1 MSLMDKDGIYKNA
14 KLIASDEPY
23 LKPLSDEQIVFYNLD
38 INTAILTFQVK
49 KGRFPLQISSG
60 NSDIDLYI
68 ESENGSN
75 TSLTNTEYIDPLNGI
90 IRFTID
96 KDFLTAATDTW
107 VKGQVRL
114 KAIGRPDTVILN
126 EFNFYVKDA
135 LINKIGADIKLRYI
149 RQIDQLI
156 DESKRRITE
165 LTIGLAN
172 VEDVK
177 VNFDSFIS
185 EQKQE
190 LESMHSN
197 MQKSM
202 ERLADSTQKDV
213 SAQIENMRK
222 EANDI
227 RQSLIDETSG
237 AVTKPDVETM
247 LTGYVTITD
256 FNNALNNKADKGE
269 IVPSNLPD
277 NFNELIN
284 QAVSDRISELNQN
297 KPLFNDNGEVYEI
310 NNPDL
315 STMDFVDKS
324 GYFYAVGPLHTP
336 DGNDTEG
343 MLQVLAY
350 GNYTKVI
357 YSPNETNAIYLRS
370 KLDQLGNNW
379 TDWLNIGSEVEIGT
393 NDSYYE
399 ESYEDV
405 DTSIDESDAN
415 TSIEENNADTSI
427 NESDTDTTTVE
438 DNTGTPTEESEVSN
452 TSSESDTETTS
463 DTNSID
469 TSTNDSTE
477 ST

>member
-14 KLIASDEPY
+14 KLIASDTPY

-38 INTAILTFQVK
+38 VNTAMLTFQLK
-49 KGRFPLQISSG
+49 KDEYPLQISSL
-60 NSDIDLYI
+60 NSDIDLYV
-68 ESENGSN
+68 ESENGSRI
-75 TSLTNTEYIDPLNGI
+75 TLGVTEYVDSTNGI
-90 IRFTID
+90 IRFVID
-96 KDFLTAATDTW
+96 RDFLKAATNTW
-107 VKGQVRL
+107 VKGQVRV
-114 KAIGRPDTVILN
+114 KAVGRPDTVILN
-126 EFNFYVKDA
+126 EFTFYVKDA

-185 EQKQE
+185 EQKQD

-197 MQKSM
+197 MKKSM

-213 SAQIENMRK
+213 NIQIENMRK
-222 EANDI
+222 EASDI
-227 RQSLIDETSG
+227 RQSLIDETAG
-237 AVTKPDVETM
+237 AVTKPDLDNT
-247 LTGYVTITD
+247 LSNYVTTVD

-269 IVPSNLPD
+269 IAPSNLPD

-343 MLQVLAY
+343 MLQILAY

-370 KLDQLGNNW
+370 KLDQVGNNW

-393 NDSYYE
+393 NDSYFE

-405 DTSIDESDAN
+405 DTSIDESDTN
-415 TSIEENNADTSI
+415 TSVEENNTDTPIEENTADTP
-427 NESDTDTTTVE
+427 TD
-438 DNTGTPTEESEVSN
+438 ESEVSN
-452 TSSESDTETTS
+452 TASENHTETTN

-469 TSTNDSTE
+469 TSTDGSTE
-477 ST
+477 TT

>member
-1 MSLMDKDGIYKNA
+1 MGLMDKDGIYKNA

-68 ESENGSN
+68 ESENGSG

-135 LINKIGADIKLRYI
+135 LINKIGADIKIRYI
-149 RQIDQLI
+149 RQIDDLV
-156 DESKRRITE
+156 EEAKKRITSAM
-165 LTIGLAN
+165 LGIDK
-172 VEDVK
+172 VESVQ

-185 EQKQE
+185 EQKQD
-190 LESMHSN
+190 LEKIVTDTETRTN
-197 MQKSM
+197 K
-202 ERLADSTQKDV
+202 LVDSAQKDIN
-213 SAQIENMRK
+213 SAIQNMRD
-222 EANDI
+222 EADTI
-227 RQSLIDETSG
+227 RKNLSDETSG

-247 LTGYVTITD
+247 LTGYVTTTD
-256 FNNALNNKADKGE
+256 FNNALNDKADKGE
-269 IVPSNLPD
+269 IAPAGLPD
-277 NFNELIN
+277 NFNELVN
-284 QAVSDRISELNQN
+284 EAVSNRINELNQN
-297 KPLFNDNGEVYEI
+297 KPLFDDNGELYEI

-343 MLQVLAY
+343 VLQILAY
-350 GNYTKVI
+350 GNHTKVI

-370 KLDQLGNNW
+370 KLDQVGNNW

-393 NDSYYE
+393 NDSYFE

-405 DTSIDESDAN
+405 DTSIDES
-415 TSIEENNADTSI
+415 EV
-427 NESDTDTTTVE
+427 SDTAS
-438 DNTGTPTEESEVSN
+438 ESEA
-452 TSSESDTETTS
+452 ETTN

-469 TSTNDSTE
+469 TSTDESTE
-477 ST
+477 TT